1 MRSNTV
7 VFMATQY
14 QTAKTGCTSKTWTY
28 TFTVMSRTLL
38 PIKLLCNN
46 GVEDRIWTYEVH
58 FWTADLSLLHLP
70 LCHFYMA
77 DRVRFELTSH
87 SHDRRYSKPLH
98 LPTLSPI
105 RMAGCIGF
113 EPMNHLRDCLLSRQM
128 YSATLPTPHSVHS
141 FYVRSERNGKE

>member
-1 MRSNTV
+1 MKFISER
-7 VFMATQY
+7 QIY
-14 QTAKTGCTSKTWTY
+14 
-28 TFTVMSRTLL
+28 
-38 PIKLLCNN
+38 
-46 GVEDRIWTYEVH
+46 
-58 FWTADLSLLHLP
+58 SLLHLP

-128 YSATLPTPHSVHS
+128 YSATLPTPHCTL
-141 FYVRSERNGKE
+141 FLR